1 MHFRIRTLNSI
12 SPRGLERLPRD
23 RYELGDAIDRPD
35 AILVRSADMHALD
48 IPATVIAV
56 GRAGAGT
63 NNIPVSLLTQRG
75 VPVFTA
81 PGANANAVKELVLAG
96 LFLGARH
103 IGPALDFVRSLDLA
117 GDALDA
123 AVEAGKKRFIGH
135 ELPGRTLGVV
145 GLGAIGVEVANAA
158 HLLGMHVLGYDPQIT
173 VQRAWQLSSGVEQA
187 LSLDDLFARSHA
199 VTVHVPLT
207 DGTRGLVSAKRL
219 ELMPEGGTILNF
231 ARAAIVDEPAVVAAL
246 RADRLGAYVCDFPS
260 AVTRGVAGVVALPH
274 LGASTSEAEEN
285 CAMMVADTLRD
296 FLEHGNIRH
305 SVNFP
310 EAALPRVPA
319 TSRIAI
325 ANNNVPNMVGQIS
338 TRLAEAGL
346 NIADLLNKSK
356 GEIAYTLVDID
367 GKVPAGLVERIASIQ
382 GVLGA
387 RAV

>member
-1 MHFRIRTLNSI
+1 MRYRVLTLNAI
-12 SPRGLERLPRD
+12 SPKGLERLPPD
-23 RYELGDAIDRPD
+23 RYEVGDAIRQPD
-35 AILVRSADMHALD
+35 AILVRSADMHAQE
-48 IPATVIAV
+48 IPASVFAV

-63 NNIPVSLLTQRG
+63 NNIPVALLTRRG

-103 IGPALDFVRSLDLA
+103 IVPALDFVRSLDLT
-117 GDALDA
+117 GEALDT

-135 ELPGRTLGVV
+135 ELPGRTLGVI

-199 VTVHVPLT
+199 VTVHIPLT
-207 DGTRGLVSAKRL
+207 DDTRGLISARRL
-219 ELMPEGGTILNF
+219 ALMPGGGTVLNF
-231 ARAAIVDEPAVVAAL
+231 ARAGIADEAAVVAAL
-246 RADRLGAYVCDFPS
+246 RCGRLGAYVCDFPS
-260 AVTRGVAGVVALPH
+260 AATRGVAGVVALPH

-285 CAMMVADTLRD
+285 CAIMVADTLRD

-310 EAALPRVPA
+310 ESALPRVPE

-325 ANNNVPNMVGQIS
+325 ANSNVPNMVGQIS

-356 GEIAYTLVDID
+356 GEVAYTLIDID
-367 GKVPAGLVERIASIQ
+367 GSVPDGLVASIASIQ
-382 GVLGA
+382 GVLSA

>member
-1 MHFRIRTLNSI
+1 MRFRVRTLNSI
-12 SPRGLERLPRD
+12 TPRGLERLPRD
-23 RYELGDAIDRPD
+23 RYELGDTIDRPD

-48 IPATVIAV
+48 IPASVIAV

-117 GDALDA
+117 GDKLDV

-187 LSLDDLFARSHA
+187 LSLDDLFARSNA

-207 DGTRGLVSAKRL
+207 DGTRSLVSAKRL
-219 ELMPEGGTILNF
+219 ELMPEGGTVLNF

-246 RADRLGAYVCDFPS
+246 RAGRLGAYVCDFPS

-325 ANNNVPNMVGQIS
+325 ANHNVPNMVGQIS
-338 TRLAEAGL
+338 TRLADAGL

-356 GEIAYTLVDID
+356 GEVAYTLVDID
-367 GKVPAGLVERIASIQ
+367 GKVPAGLVERIASIH

>member
-1 MHFRIRTLNSI
+1 MRFRVRLLNSI
-12 SPRGLERLPRD
+12 SPRGLERLPHD

-48 IPATVIAV
+48 IPASVIAV

-207 DGTRGLVSAKRL
+207 DETRGLVSAKRL
-219 ELMPEGGTILNF
+219 ELMPEGGTVLNF
-231 ARAAIVDEPAVVAAL
+231 ARAAIVDEQAVVSSL
-246 RADRLGAYVCDFPS
+246 RAGRLGAYVCDFPS
-260 AVTRGVAGVVALPH
+260 ATTRGVAGVIALPH

-325 ANNNVPNMVGQIS
+325 ANHNVPNMVGQIS
-338 TRLAEAGL
+338 TRLADAGL

-356 GEIAYTLVDID
+356 GEVAYTLVDID

>member
-1 MHFRIRTLNSI
+1 MRFRVRTLNSI
-12 SPRGLERLPRD
+12 SSRGLDRLPPD

-48 IPATVIAV
+48 IPASVIAV

-63 NNIPVSLLTQRG
+63 NNIPVALLTQRG

-123 AVEAGKKRFIGH
+123 AVEAGKRRFIGH

-207 DGTRGLVSAKRL
+207 EETRGLVSAKRL
-219 ELMPEGGTILNF
+219 ELMPEGGTVLNF

-246 RADRLGAYVCDFPS
+246 RAGRLGAYVCDFPS
-260 AVTRGVAGVVALPH
+260 AVTRGIAGVLALPH

-310 EAALPRVPA
+310 ETALPRVPA

-325 ANNNVPNMVGQIS
+325 ANANVPNMVGQIS
-338 TRLAEAGL
+338 TKFADAGL

-356 GEIAYTLVDID
+356 GEVAYTLVDID
-367 GKVPAGLVERIASIQ
+367 GKVPVGLVERIASIQ

>member
-1 MHFRIRTLNSI
+1 MRFRVRTLNSI
-12 SPRGLERLPRD
+12 SPRGLERLPPD

-35 AILVRSADMHALD
+35 AILLRSADMHALD
-48 IPATVIAV
+48 IPASVIAV

-199 VTVHVPLT
+199 VSVHVPLT

-219 ELMPEGGTILNF
+219 DLMPEGGTVLNF
-231 ARAAIVDEPAVVAAL
+231 ARAAIVDEPAIVAAL
-246 RADRLGAYVCDFPS
+246 RAGRLGAYVCDFPS
-260 AVTRGVAGVVALPH
+260 AEIRGVAGVVALPH

-325 ANNNVPNMVGQIS
+325 ANANVPNMVGQIS
-338 TRLAEAGL
+338 TRLADAGL

-356 GEIAYTLVDID
+356 GEVAYTLVDID
-367 GKVPAGLVERIASIQ
+367 GKVPVGLVERIASIP